1 MRNSFYYGWVIVA
14 TSFVTLTTYGVFY
27 SQGLFFEPLMT
38 QFQWSRVE
46 VSLAFTIYMATYT
59 TAALPMGWLYD
70 RYGPRPPLMI
80 ASILVGGG
88 IALCSQVTAL
98 WQLYLLFGVVAGVGF
113 GAIYPVPVATVVK
126 WFLKRRGMAVGIVTS
141 GGGVGMF
148 VMPRIIEPLIS
159 SYSWQAA
166 FLVIG
171 LMFMVLIGVS
181 ALAMKDIPKGSNYMT
196 GAASQP
202 EDIDAVPADM
212 PHGKDMTPRQAL
224 RDRAFWMFYLAFI
237 FAVAA
242 DRMAS
247 LEVIDY
253 GRSVGLSR
261 STAAGAL
268 GFMGLG
274 SIGGRLFIGTLS
286 DRLGRRATLTMC
298 FTLQGLVLLAVPWVG
313 GAAMLSAAMG
323 VLGLAYGGFVALYG
337 PIVGEAFGL
346 THLGKILGLS
356 FTNGI
361 WAAILGPLVLG
372 GYLVDITGGYQWSFI
387 LGGVSCGIAA
397 VLTLAARPTTT
408 TLPEGG

>member
-1 MRNSFYYGWVIVA
+1 
-14 TSFVTLTTYGVFY
+14 
-27 SQGLFFEPLMT
+27 
-38 QFQWSRVE
+38 
-46 VSLAFTIYMATYT
+46 
-59 TAALPMGWLYD
+59 ALPMGWLYD

-148 VMPRIIEPLIS
+148 VMPHITEPLIS

-166 FLVIG
+166 FMVIG

-181 ALAMKDIPKGSNYMT
+181 ALAMKDVPKGSNYVI
-196 GAASQP
+196 GVVSQP
-202 EDIDAVPADM
+202 EDTEAVPTGT

-253 GRSVGLSR
+253 GRSIGLPR
-261 STAAGAL
+261 AAAAGAL

-298 FTLQGLVLLAVPWVG
+298 FALQGLALLAVPSVG
-313 GAAMLSAAMG
+313 GAAMLSTTMCI
-323 VLGLAYGGFVALYG
+323 LGLAYGGFVALYG

-397 VLTLAARPTTT
+397 VLTFAARPTT